1 MIDELLSLILVYC
14 IVSLPIIFFIVM
26 FKTNKKEKYPRVEIK
41 YVERPQYNV
50 KKKINKEDEDWKD
63 CL

>member
-1 MIDELLSLILVYC
+1 MIDGSLSLILVYC
-14 IVSLPIIFFIVM
+14 IISLPIIFFIVM

-41 YVERPQYNV
+41 YVEKSQYNV
-50 KKKINKEDEDWKD
+50 KKKTNKEDEDWRD

>member
-26 FKTNKKEKYPRVEIK
+26 FKTNKKET
-41 YVERPQYNV
+41 
-50 KKKINKEDEDWKD
+50 
-63 CL
+63 L